1 MKFCLTLSVME
12 KSKSSIF
19 YMSKVSETLKISNLR
34 TTIAKSFN
42 LHTIRKLIDYK
53 KCSVKAMITLEV
65 FEILLSK
72 GRLALSPTQ
81 WGTGSRTVK
90 VLVEIQKTIRH
101 LFTLTFFEIFLS

>member
-1 MKFCLTLSVME
+1 ME

-53 KCSVKAMITLEV
+53 KCSVKAMITIAV
-65 FEILLSK
+65 Q
-72 GRLALSPTQ
+72 R
-81 WGTGSRTVK
+81 
-90 VLVEIQKTIRH
+90 
-101 LFTLTFFEIFLS
+101 